1 MSLVFAVVAAILLG
15 SSDFCAARVSRHAP
29 SVSVTRLAVLAS
41 AVLAPLLLFI
51 DPSSWSRRDVIIA
64 ALGGVFMMSSLAV
77 LYRGYS
83 VAPVGI
89 VGPTASV
96 LIALVPVVYD
106 VTQGLRPGPV
116 AWVGIFLGLCAL
128 GFTSYSPGGTGSV
141 RVGAILGVTAGV
153 GFGVAFILMSKTS
166 DSAGLMPV
174 LIQRISGFVF
184 LAIIQRFDRQPMLVT
199 TEPGRRWSII
209 TGVFAVIAIA
219 SLQLAFQ
226 KGSAGPVSV
235 AASQFASVAVLLA
248 VIFNKERLRP
258 LQWLG
263 VMASAIGVA
272 LMSVG

>member
-1 MSLVFAVVAAILLG
+1 MSLLFAVIAALFLG
-15 SSDFCAARVSRHAP
+15 SSDFCAARASKHAP

-51 DPSSWSRRDVIIA
+51 DPSTWLRRDVIIA
-64 ALGGVFMMSSLAV
+64 ALGGVFMMSALAV

-96 LIALVPVVYD
+96 LIALVPVIYD
-106 VTQGLRPGPV
+106 VAQGLRPGPV
-116 AWVGIFLGLCAL
+116 AWVGILFGLCAL
-128 GFTSYSPGGTGSV
+128 GFTSYSPGGTGSA
-141 RVGAILGVTAGV
+141 RLGAILGVTAGV
-153 GFGVAFILMSKTS
+153 GFGIAFILMSKTS
-166 DSAGLMPV
+166 GGAGLMPV

-184 LAIIQRFDRQPMLVT
+184 LAIVQRFDRQPMLVT
-199 TEPGRRWSII
+199 AEPGRKWSIV
-209 TGVFAVIAIA
+209 TGVFAVIALA

-263 VMASAIGVA
+263 VAASAIGVA

>member
-15 SSDFCAARVSRHAP
+15 SSDFCAARASRHEG
-29 SVSVTRLAVLAS
+29 SFSVTRTAVLVS
-41 AVLAPLLLFI
+41 AVLAPLLLLI
-51 DPSSWSRRDVIIA
+51 DSSTWLSRDVIIA
-64 ALGGVFMMSSLAV
+64 AVAGVVMMGSLAL

-96 LIALVPVVYD
+96 LIALVPLIFD
-106 VTQGLRPGPV
+106 VGQGLRPGPV
-116 AWVGIFLGLCAL
+116 AWLGIVFGLCAL
-128 GFTSYSPGGTGSV
+128 GLTSYAPGGTGSP
-141 RVGAILGVTAGV
+141 RIGALLGVIAGV

-166 DSAGLMPV
+166 DGAGLMPV
-174 LIQRISGFVF
+174 LIQRVAGFVF
-184 LAIIQRFDRQPMLVT
+184 LVVVQRFDRQPMLVRVD
-199 TEPGRRWSII
+199 PGRKWSML
-209 TGVFAVIAIA
+209 TGVFAVVALA

-226 KGSAGPVSV
+226 RGSAGPVSV

-248 VIFNKERLRP
+248 VMFNNERLRP

-263 VMASAIGVA
+263 VATSAIGVA